1 MDGVFAF
8 VLRSITAAVWVAA
21 VGSVLYF
28 IKLLRKHRGKMAELR
43 KQGLPIVPHSFLF
56 GNLLEAKKSFD
67 SLPPGVHANYV
78 LARLGELFGENGA
91 FYLDTWPMA
100 DPMLVVLDP
109 EMAHQTVYHPVTGL
123 QKPPMLVGW
132 FHPIT
137 GGPSQFDTNGRLW
150 KDLHA
155 LFNPSFS
162 NQNITAA
169 VPIILGNIATFTE
182 RLRARVSE
190 AEGEAN
196 GRKSGSENG
205 MFRLEPLMLDLITDV
220 IGEVLLNMRLD
231 TQKRQHPLAEAMKGQ
246 LRLKFTSHK
255 PENLLA
261 PIDPFLLFRTWNGG
275 RVLDNHIKRQINAR
289 FRTLL
294 QNRAHNRDKAERF
307 QSVLDSALE
316 SWLAQPGNAGRTELD
331 AEYLAVMTRNM
342 RMFFFAGYDSSAATI
357 VYCLHNIFSRP
368 SILARVRAEHDSV
381 LGTDASA
388 APARITENPALL
400 NALPLTN
407 ACIKESLRLFPPA
420 GGIRQGC
427 ADLILKDA
435 AGNAYPTDGIAVNML
450 HWAIG
455 RNPRY
460 WPRPDE
466 YLPERWLVTDP
477 EHELYPPKG
486 GWRIFEYGPR
496 LCVGQQLVMTEVRAV
511 LACVLR
517 EFDIQD
523 CYGEID
529 AGKKIDLSGL
539 GGQRVF
545 MVEAGAAHPTDGY
558 PCRVSLSGY
567 QKERS

>member
-1 MDGVFAF
+1 MDGVLAYI
-8 VLRSITAAVWVAA
+8 LRCLTAAILAAA

-28 IKLLRKHRGKMAELR
+28 IKLLRRHRGKMNELR

-56 GNLLEAKKSFD
+56 GNLLEAKKAFD
-67 SLPPGVHANYV
+67 TLPPGVHASYV
-78 LARLGELFGENGA
+78 LARLGELHGQNGA
-91 FYLDTWPMA
+91 YYIDTWPMA
-100 DPMLVVLDP
+100 DPMLVVTAPD
-109 EMAHQTVYHPVTGL
+109 MAHQTVYHPVAGS

-137 GGPSQFDTNGRLW
+137 GGPSQFDTNGRPW
-150 KDLHA
+150 KNLHA

-169 VPIILGNIATFTE
+169 VPIILGNIATFTS
-182 RLRARVSE
+182 RLRARVSSSSSSE
-190 AEGEAN
+190 DKGEE
-196 GRKSGSENG
+196 GSEG
-205 MFRLEPLMLDLITDV
+205 DMFRLEPLMLDLITDV
-220 IGEVLLNMRLD
+220 IGEVLLNVRLE
-231 TQKRQHPLAEAMKGQ
+231 TQKQQHPLAEAMKGQ

-275 RVLDNHIKRQINAR
+275 RVLDNHIKHQINAR
-289 FRTLL
+289 FATLL
-294 QNRAHNRDKAERF
+294 QNKAHNRNKSENF

-316 SWLAQPGNAGRTELD
+316 NWLAQTGNAGRGELD
-331 AEYLAVMTRNM
+331 AAYLSLMTRNM

-357 VYCLHNIFSRP
+357 VYCLHNIASRP
-368 SILARVRAEHDSV
+368 SILARVRAEHDAV
-381 LGTDASA
+381 LGTDVSA
-388 APARITENPALL
+388 APAKIAENPALL
-400 NALPLTN
+400 NALPYTN

-427 ADLILKDA
+427 ADLVLHDA
-435 AGNAYPTDGIAVNML
+435 KGNAYPTDGIAVNML

-460 WPRPDE
+460 WARPDE
-466 YLPERWLVTDP
+466 FLPERWLVTDP
-477 EHELYPPKG
+477 KDELYPPKG

-496 LCVGQQLVMTEVRAV
+496 LCVGQQLVMTEARAV
-511 LACVLR
+511 LACVVR
-517 EFDIQD
+517 EFDIRD

-529 AGKKIDLSGL
+529 GGKKMDTSGL

-567 QKERS
+567 GK